1 MMLQNIKSR
10 LDIISVLLIIMTVG
24 LIHSPTVLGG
34 DQSLFAVIAQLLDSG
49 KTLYKDMF
57 DYKQPGIY
65 LFYLLAG
72 KTLGWSDVSIHLF
85 ELGYWIL
92 FSIIL
97 FYSIR
102 NYSLFRADYSNS
114 LLPLFIVGSYYCN
127 AAVLHLTQLEALIN
141 VPLFL
146 MVWLLDRAYKTEN
159 DLFVTYL
166 AIGVL
171 IGVILLSKLVFSP
184 IIFFFLLIHFV
195 FTIRNKN
202 LKYILIK
209 QIIPLFI
216 GFVIPLSIFIT
227 YICTHQIENLVI
239 DIYFRIP
246 TSVITLTDQI
256 NPDRLLS
263 SIKWFIK
270 KMFVLLLL
278 AVIGIFLITKKE
290 SHFFSLIIA
299 WGVIGFGV
307 ILMQKTSW
315 WSYHF
320 QLLYVPIGVFAVMGL
335 DFVLY
340 HFLRKIKPST
350 PLIKGFLIIAIIPLI
365 FSSQL
370 YTLWKRTASQDY
382 KELHILD
389 FARND
394 AENIIKVIKQEDTI
408 FICGNPRM
416 YLLTSHLPELS
427 INGWVLEYYLDYQWE
442 DFYYQFKNKLPTY
455 LFINVN
461 IQNDYDKLIESKHL
475 KLWELM
481 MKEYTEFDS
490 VKNGKWYKRI

>member
-24 LIHSPTVLGG
+24 LILSPTVLGG
-34 DQSLFAVIAQLLDSG
+34 DQSLFTVIAQLLDSG

-127 AAVLHLTQLEALIN
+127 AGSFHLTQLEALIN

-146 MVWLLDRAYKTEN
+146 VVWLLDKAYKTEN
-159 DLFVTYL
+159 DLFITYL
-166 AIGVL
+166 TIGIL

-184 IIFFFLLIHFV
+184 IIFFFLLIHFI
-195 FTIRNKN
+195 FTLRSKN
-202 LKYILIK
+202 LKYIFIK

-216 GFVIPLSIFIT
+216 GFVIPLSIFIA
-227 YICTHQIENLVI
+227 YIFTHQIENLVI

-263 SIKWFIK
+263 SIIWFIK

-278 AVIGIFLITKKE
+278 AAIGVFLITKKE

-307 ILMQKTSW
+307 ILLQKTSW

-340 HFLRKIKPST
+340 HFLQKVKPST
-350 PLIKGFLIIAIIPLI
+350 PLIKGFLITTIISLI
-365 FSSQL
+365 FLNQL
-370 YTLWKRTASQDY
+370 HTLWKGAASQDY
-382 KELHILD
+382 KKLRVFD
-389 FARND
+389 YAKND
-394 AENIIKVIKQEDTI
+394 ALNIINVIKQEDTI

-427 INGWVLEYYLDYQWE
+427 INGWVLEYYLDYQWQ

-455 LFINVN
+455 LFVKK
-461 IQNDYDKLIESKHL
+461 DYDKLIESKHFQ
-475 KLWELM
+475 LWELM
-481 MKEYTEFDS
+481 MKEYAELES
-490 VKNGKWYKRI
+490 LENGKWYKRI

>member
-1 MMLQNIKSR
+1 
-10 LDIISVLLIIMTVG
+10 
-24 LIHSPTVLGG
+24 
-34 DQSLFAVIAQLLDSG
+34 
-49 KTLYKDMF
+49 
-57 DYKQPGIY
+57 
-65 LFYLLAG
+65 
-72 KTLGWSDVSIHLF
+72 
-85 ELGYWIL
+85 
-92 FSIIL
+92 
-97 FYSIR
+97 
-102 NYSLFRADYSNS
+102 
-114 LLPLFIVGSYYCN
+114 
-127 AAVLHLTQLEALIN
+127 
-141 VPLFL
+141 
-146 MVWLLDRAYKTEN
+146 
-159 DLFVTYL
+159 
-166 AIGVL
+166 
-171 IGVILLSKLVFSP
+171 
-184 IIFFFLLIHFV
+184 
-195 FTIRNKN
+195 
-202 LKYILIK
+202 
-209 QIIPLFI
+209 
-216 GFVIPLSIFIT
+216 
-227 YICTHQIENLVI
+227 VI